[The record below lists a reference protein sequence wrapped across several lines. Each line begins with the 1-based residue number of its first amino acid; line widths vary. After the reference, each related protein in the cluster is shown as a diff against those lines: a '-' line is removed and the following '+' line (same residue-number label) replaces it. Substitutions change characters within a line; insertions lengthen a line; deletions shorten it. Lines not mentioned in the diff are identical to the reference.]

1 MPKFFRRYFYEL
13 IIMLFRSLYPS
24 YKIISLCGPYSI
36 YNLSYIL
43 SFNQQKHKNI
53 NVKLLYFIF

>member
-43 SFNQQKHKNI
+43 SFNQQTH
-53 NVKLLYFIF
+53 